1 MDRVHEGVHGLG
13 PQGWCMDWG
22 SMVCIQP
29 NVARKQSSLNLSQPR
44 CHYANQN
51 YAAHK
56 FCQSYKPQK
65 TSARQL
71 QPSLSK
77 ERTCTANSYAHINNF
92 QSISLLH
99 LHI

>member
-1 MDRVHEGVHGLG
+1 MERVHERVHGLG
-13 PQGWCMDWG
+13 PQGWSMDWG
-22 SMVCIQP
+22 SIFCIHP
-29 NVARKQSSLNLSQPR
+29 SVARTQSSLNLSQPR

-65 TSARQL
+65 TSSRQL

-77 ERTCTANSYAHINNF
+77 ELKCTAYSYAHIK
-92 QSISLLH
+92 H